1 MDEKGRRKVM
11 RRVIGLCATAG
22 ALLLAACGDRSAEWD
37 APQSVL
43 FKGEL
48 RDAVVLIDNS
58 LNRGLV
64 ITAGSDQNLDFAV
77 VPLGK
82 RIASAT
88 TSPDRERMFIVSQG
102 DEVLLRPTDEGP
114 ALTVLEAGHPLQPRR
129 YELPFALTALALDP
143 TGRFAIVYAG
153 DGAGGAFIKNPN
165 ELIVVDLAAAPS
177 AGNPS
182 RRSLPSHLGGSPKR
196 LTFTPPL
203 HLPAGDRR
211 LLVVE
216 TDRDVMLLDLEHPD
230 RPEVSVPVKDP
241 RTDARALSPAGI
253 SVDPGRAGSSPRYPS
268 IAVRT
273 NADDNVIIYTLGPS
287 GREPPDNDFGA
298 TPNAALV
305 GGIPSDMAFVN
316 TNQGP
321 RLAVLAPAPTQTGF
335 LIDVSN
341 SATLSAKLAAGYQ
354 SLSPVAGFASDLETS
369 GDQLLLWST
378 DGRVSSVAFWDLDKL
393 PDVPSGSSIDT
404 LKAVETITL
413 NGTVASVVSTPGQ
426 NLKVVETTSRAL
438 YVLDPGQHQ
447 TRALDAVTNVEL
459 RYSRD
464 GMRAW
469 GFAPSQHDLA
479 QIMLPGAEI
488 AVVKVERPVADVVEI
503 EAADGGKALLALH
516 TYGNSLSTGNTAFV
530 SGQTAS
536 IGVTVFDA
544 LSPSV
549 LKSRSYSAVL
559 LEGLAR

>member
-1 MDEKGRRKVM
+1 M

-114 ALTVLEAGHPLQPRR
+114 ALTVLQAGHLTEPRR
-129 YELPFALTALALDP
+129 YELPFALTSLALDP

-153 DGAGGAFIKNPN
+153 DGSGGAFIKNPN

-177 AGNPS
+177 ANNPS
-182 RRSLPSHLGGSPKR
+182 RRTLPSHLGGSPKR

-203 HLPAGDRR
+203 HLPAEDRR

-216 TDRDVMLLDLEHPD
+216 TDRDVIMLDLERPD
-230 RPEVSVPVKDP
+230 RPEVSIPVKDP
-241 RTDARALSPAGI
+241 VTDARALSPAGI
-253 SVDPGRAGSSPRYPS
+253 SIDPGRAGSSPRYPS
-268 IAVRT
+268 IAVRI

-287 GREPPDNDFGA
+287 GREPPDNDFAA
-298 TPNAALV
+298 TPNAAVV
-305 GGIPSDMAFVN
+305 GGVPSDMAFVN

-321 RLAVLAPAPTQTGF
+321 RLAVLVPAPTQSGF

-354 SLSPVAGFASDLETS
+354 SLSPVAGFASDLEAS

-438 YVLDPGQHQ
+438 YVLDPGQHR
-447 TRALDAVTNVEL
+447 TLALDAVTNVEL

-479 QIMLPGAEI
+479 QITLPEAEI

-503 EAADGGKALLALH
+503 EAKDGGKALLALH
-516 TYGNSLSTGNTAFV
+516 TYGNSLSTGNTAVV